1 MDIKKYKDEIEISF
15 SKMQQSEIHDS
26 SSQL

>member
-1 MDIKKYKDEIEISF
+1 MDIKKKKGEIEISF
-15 SKMQQSEIHDS
+15 SKMQQNKIHDS